1 MSEQNAEDVFD
12 DVIDGELVDDV
23 VSDDH
28 KPEQQEEKP
37 APRGYMSKEAWVEAG
52 KDPEDWVS
60 PEVFK
65 ERGERIKMK
74 VEMQRDF
81 DNRLKNMKLFQQKQL
96 ELQRQ
101 ELLSKRDD
109 AIDTADKDTVKRL
122 DKELKELDQY
132 EELNKEQPAVVK
144 PPEVQ
149 QWEEENPWCNDPTDP
164 KLPLAQR
171 TYKAAVSSGM
181 SPQEALEVVDIAIAK
196 KFIVK
201 KKSTGQIAESSRQSA
216 GREDTGKPTIATL
229 TAEEKKIW
237 ESGIF
242 DDQKDFLKAVADTR
256 KGAKK

>member
-1 MSEQNAEDVFD
+1 
-12 DVIDGELVDDV
+12 
-23 VSDDH
+23 
-28 KPEQQEEKP
+28 
-37 APRGYMSKEAWVEAG
+37 
-52 KDPEDWVS
+52 
-60 PEVFK
+60 
-65 ERGERIKMK
+65 MK

-81 DNRLKNMKLFQQKQL
+81 DNRLKNMQLFQQKQL

-132 EELNKEQPAVVK
+132 EELNKDEPVVVK

-149 QWEEENPWCNDPTDP
+149 RWEEENPWCNDPSDP

-171 TYKAAVSSGM
+171 TYKAAIGSGM
-181 SPQEALEVVDIAIAK
+181 TPEEALEVVDIAIAK

-201 KKSTGQIAESSRQSA
+201 KRSPGQIAETSRQSA
-216 GREDTGKPTIATL
+216 GREDSSKPTLATL

-237 ESGIF
+237 DSGIF